1 MRKKRILS
9 LLMTLVLMTSFLP
22 HAAAVSAR
30 NFTDVSEDS
39 WYYEYVDFV
48 ADKGYFAGTS
58 ATTFSPD
65 LTMTRAMFVTV
76 LARVDDAEIDN
87 SVSAFVD
94 VPTDTWYTGSVTW
107 ASENGIVSG
116 IGDNRFDPDGEI
128 TREQMCVIMDR
139 FIDYYGEKTNQ
150 VHETEGSTALFPD
163 NSQISSWARDA
174 VANCREYGL
183 IAGYDDGLF
192 HPLDSSTRAQV
203 ATVISRLA
211 WLVKPEENPNQGGGG
226 GGGGGGGT
234 TRYTYTLTYNANG
247 GVFSDGQTTR
257 QQTATSTSS
266 SSYVFTI
273 ESVNPTRDGYRF
285 LGWSASNSATTAD
298 YTAGSSYT
306 VGSTRSGTL
315 YAVWSETPVVGN
327 YTITYYLNPPAGEDS
342 VITTVDTN
350 GAFTTLASATLD
362 GYALA
367 SWNTAKDGTGTQYA
381 LGAQYTA
388 ASNLDLYAQWI
399 ADNDYIGLAVQATM
413 EQFNQMLPMN
423 SISVSS
429 AAAAL
434 DPVSFSVATSD
445 SNTRP
450 QTVTASAEVSDDLI
464 ATIIEQAATMA
475 CSLMDNP
482 PSQGEVDSVVN
493 DIIDA
498 LEEALDIT
506 ISGQTAQ
513 EIADQVYAKVLEVG
527 KSLWTNFYDDDGNYY
542 TGNVT
547 VSVNDVSATINV
559 DQDNHTTTLNGS
571 KRTALVN
578 LGTAFAKDL
587 YEDLKGYSTYTGV
600 VELDGTVTFTF
611 TDGTAYGAA
620 TDEYPHVY
628 PVTLNLTLDGGG
640 LIEYKYVDGTVSP
653 SYVKLNLTQD
663 IQNAY
668 SSAVD
673 DVVETALDQPSVQN
687 ELRTAIE
694 NVMNGI
700 SGNSTFQTIISALE
714 GIGVTE
720 GDAQSAVTNA
730 MTAWQ
735 EANLDVTDL
744 TSSPIYQIYWLDQN
758 VSYNNEAIYDLIDYV
773 AENASEYA
781 WNTIASSSDNE
792 MTASFF
798 SRVRPYN
805 LRNILTN
812 NDIDLNLDSYPD
824 LEEYVL
830 SKMSDLLRAEA
841 NRISPELGIELSDF
855 ASEAAPA
862 MYTEVN
868 GLLSDTLEE
877 SSYFQN
883 YMDKALKLKSIESIE
898 DVALSNLASLLENQ
912 TFLDFVGER
921 GSSYVDRLTNLIG
934 RLPAGASVTIGGE
947 GGFTISEAA
956 LSELQNADTT
966 SEACA
971 AIANLINGSDY
982 LKALSLSD
990 FYGEDG
996 QEITVQYNSR
1006 TFTFHLVIE
1015 LQ

>member
-9 LLMTLVLMTSFLP
+9 LLMTLVLMTSLLP

-48 ADKGYFAGTS
+48 TDKGYFAGTS

-65 LTMTRAMFVTV
+65 VTMTRAMFVTV
-76 LARVDDAEIDN
+76 LARLDDADIDN
-87 SVSAFVD
+87 SVTAFVD
-94 VPTDTWYTGSVTW
+94 VPTGTWYTGSVTW

-116 IGDNRFDPDGEI
+116 IGNNRFDPDGEI

-192 HPLDSSTRAQV
+192 HPLDNSTRAQV

-211 WLVKPEENPNQGGGG
+211 WLVKPEENPNQG

-257 QQTATSTSS
+257 QQTTTSTSS
-266 SSYVFTI
+266 SSYAFTV
-273 ESVNPTRDGYRF
+273 ESVNPTRDGYSF
-285 LGWSASNSATTAD
+285 LGWSTSSSAMTAD

-315 YAVWSETPVVGN
+315 YAVWSENSPMGN

-342 VITTVDTN
+342 IIDAVPTN
-350 GAFTTLASATLD
+350 SIFTTLDSATLK

-367 SWNTAKDGTGTQYA
+367 SWNTAADGTGTQYA

-388 ASNLDLYAQWI
+388 TSDLNLYAQWI
-399 ADNDYIGLAVQATM
+399 ADEDYIGLAVQAAM
-413 EQFNQMLPMN
+413 DQFKEMLPAN

-429 AAAAL
+429 ASAAL
-434 DPVSFSVATSD
+434 DLVSFSVTTSD
-445 SNTRP
+445 SDTRP
-450 QTVTASAEVSDDLI
+450 QTVTASAEVSDDLV
-464 ATIIEQAATMA
+464 ATIIEQAAAMA

-482 PSQGEVDSVVN
+482 PSRGKVDSVVN

-498 LEEALDIT
+498 LEDALGIT

-527 KSLWTNFYDDDGNYY
+527 KSLWTNFYDANGNYY
-542 TGNVT
+542 TGDVI
-547 VSVNDVSATINV
+547 VSVNDVSATIKV
-559 DQDNHTTTLNGS
+559 DQSNHTTTLKGS

-587 YEDLKGYSTYTGV
+587 YEDLKVYSNYVGLV
-600 VELDGTVTFTF
+600 KLDGTVTFTF
-611 TDGTAYGAA
+611 TDSDSYGTA
-620 TDEYPHVY
+620 TISYPHVY
-628 PVTLNLTLDGGG
+628 PVTLDLTLDGSG
-640 LIEYKYVDGTVSP
+640 LIEYKYESGTDSP

-663 IQNAY
+663 IQDAY
-668 SSAVD
+668 SSAVN
-673 DVVETALDQPSVQN
+673 DVVEKALEQPSVQN
-687 ELRTAIE
+687 ELSTAVE
-694 NVMNGI
+694 NVMSGI
-700 SGNSTFQTIISALE
+700 SSNSTFQTIIFALK
-714 GIGVTE
+714 GIGVNE
-720 GDAQSAVTNA
+720 SDAQTAVTAA

-758 VSYNNEAIYDLIDYV
+758 VNYDNEAIYDLVDYV
-773 AENASEYA
+773 AGNAADYA
-781 WNTIASSSDNE
+781 WTTIQNNLGGSWDISGL
-792 MTASFF
+792 FL
-798 SRVRPYN
+798 RVTPNN
-805 LRNILTN
+805 LKETLKTQN
-812 NDIDLNLDSYPD
+812 IDLNLDNYPA
-824 LEEYVL
+824 LEQYVL
-830 SKMSDLLRAEA
+830 SKMSDRLRASVNGVVE
-841 NRISPELGIELSDF
+841 DF
-855 ASEAAPA
+855 ARDAAPA
-862 MYTEVN
+862 MHTEVN
-868 GLLSDTLEE
+868 TLLTDTLEE

-883 YMDKALKLKSIESIE
+883 YMDKALKLKSIESME

-947 GGFTISEAA
+947 GGFTISESA
-956 LSELQNADTT
+956 LSKLQSADTT
-966 SEACA
+966 SEACK
-971 AIANLINGSDY
+971 AIADLINNSDY
-982 LKALSLSD
+982 LKGLSLSD
-990 FYGEDG
+990 FYGDEG